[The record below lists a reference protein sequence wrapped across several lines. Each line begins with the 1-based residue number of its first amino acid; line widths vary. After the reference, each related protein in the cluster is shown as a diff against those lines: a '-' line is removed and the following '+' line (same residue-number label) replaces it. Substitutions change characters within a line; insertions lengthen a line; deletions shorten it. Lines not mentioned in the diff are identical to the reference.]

1 MAGVVIPSK
10 ASTLLGFRDET
21 ELWALIAA
29 VERAAFES
37 YRRLALLMARQGN
50 DELEKLFRDIAEE
63 ERRQEQEAANKMDP
77 IASSRDI
84 ARLATELGIESV
96 AKEEFEEAG
105 GAQALTPHGAL
116 SLAIRNEERAF
127 VLFSE
132 VATDCTDLCLRKLCG
147 RFANEERA
155 HLVKLRLAR
164 QHLYRPADGPAPVV
178 EPIPPAGIA
187 EVSALRIT
195 RTGVALRELAA
206 AVTSQDDNAI
216 AAFLVTLADSIEG
229 QAEIEIEPDGALVAG
244 SMSSRQALLRALVNL
259 EEDFGFFSHLLDAE
273 LEDADWRIV
282 LGHAEATVERMALVR
297 TRLSM

>member
-1 MAGVVIPSK
+1 MF
-10 ASTLLGFRDET
+10 GFKDET

-50 DELEKLFRDIAEE
+50 DELEKLFRDIAED
-63 ERRQEQEAANKMDP
+63 ERRQEQEAADKMDP
-77 IASSRDI
+77 VASNQDI
-84 ARLATELGIESV
+84 ARLASELGIESV
-96 AKEEFEEAG
+96 AKDEFEEAG

-127 VLFSE
+127 ILFSE
-132 VATDCTDLCLRKLCG
+132 VAADCTDLCLRKLCG

-155 HLVKLRLAR
+155 HLVRLRLAR
-164 QHLYRPADGPAPVV
+164 QHLYRPADGTAPIVESIPA
-178 EPIPPAGIA
+178 AGIA
-187 EVSALRIT
+187 EVSALRILS
-195 RTGVALRELAA
+195 TGAALRELAA
-206 AVTSQDDNAI
+206 AVTSQDGDAV
-216 AAFLVTLADSIEG
+216 AAFLVTLADGIEG
-229 QAEIEIEPDGALVAG
+229 RTEIDTEPDRALVAG

-297 TRLSM
+297 TWLNM